1 MSSEKYTAEIKFWRT
16 PELVAK
22 LLPYLDLETTLHLAR
37 SHGMTRSLL
46 GSTSTW
52 NKLVRGSCPFAEMHN
67 FMEFPNPDLRTSI
80 PPEMNMMLDVVK
92 NLVAILKLMEN
103 PQEVL
108 LMDLLDTICER
119 FALGDVFVDV
129 KDDPRTLPLLEN
141 IMEIYNRRHTQVS
154 MGCPRHPDGHLIPLS
169 GFLLLEE
176 VEGAFGTTLQSL
188 ESVTGG
194 TLIGATQLAVSSRVS
209 RQKGLGVSLSNIEF
223 ELKNTNIVKSFKN
236 LMQLRPA
243 LTHPIELEVLGSI
256 GREGWEI
263 LEEALRIQPF
273 QVRRLT
279 VDATALSEGRNKVL
293 HDIWDAL
300 EPAGFVYVLYCGG
313 AIYERVEKQN
323 GEEGWMELQE
333 IINAVK
339 GIDDDDDEEEE
350 EDGTLDD
357 DKDEYDGKDKEE
369 EFGDL
374 KEEELGPVHYK

>member
-1 MSSEKYTAEIKFWRT
+1 M
-16 PELVAK
+16 
-22 LLPYLDLETTLHLAR
+22 
-37 SHGMTRSLL
+37 
-46 GSTSTW
+46 
-52 NKLVRGSCPFAEMHN
+52 
-67 FMEFPNPDLRTSI
+67 
-80 PPEMNMMLDVVK
+80 
-92 NLVAILKLMEN
+92 
-103 PQEVL
+103 
-108 LMDLLDTICER
+108 
-119 FALGDVFVDV
+119 
-129 KDDPRTLPLLEN
+129 
-141 IMEIYNRRHTQVS
+141 
-154 MGCPRHPDGHLIPLS
+154 
-169 GFLLLEE
+169 
-176 VEGAFGTTLQSL
+176 
-188 ESVTGG
+188 
-194 TLIGATQLAVSSRVS
+194 IGATQLAVSSRVS

-223 ELKNTNIVKSFKN
+223 ELKNTYIVKSFKN

-256 GREGWEI
+256 GREVWEI

-323 GEEGWMELQE
+323 GEEAWMELQE